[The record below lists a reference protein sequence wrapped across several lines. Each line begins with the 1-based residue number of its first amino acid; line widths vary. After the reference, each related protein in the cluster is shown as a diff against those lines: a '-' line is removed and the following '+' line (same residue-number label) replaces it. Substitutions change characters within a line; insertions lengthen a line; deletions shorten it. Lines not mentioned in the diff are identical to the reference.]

1 MAKTGSPLPF
11 ATTAILFYN
20 LYLFDHYHHVLDELI
35 GREINAAFAGIVQA
49 DARALLVGG
58 GPVLSQRP
66 TSDSVIRRS
75 RQCPGCPKADTAGRF
90 YEYTP

>member
-35 GREINAAFAGIVQA
+35 GRKINAAFAGIVQA
-49 DARALLVGG
+49 DARVLLVGG

-66 TSDSVIRRS
+66 HQTRS
-75 RQCPGCPKADTAGRF
+75 FGESSMSGLPETGHGWPIL
-90 YEYTP
+90 